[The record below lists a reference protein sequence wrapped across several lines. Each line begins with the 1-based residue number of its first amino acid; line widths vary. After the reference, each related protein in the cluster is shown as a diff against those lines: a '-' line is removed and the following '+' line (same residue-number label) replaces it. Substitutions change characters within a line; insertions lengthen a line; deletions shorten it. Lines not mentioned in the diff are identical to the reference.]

1 MSDMYPRP
9 LNGFP
14 RQPSLQQNNYHTE
27 EHAPYSGRN
36 STAGHPPRPVINTSP
51 YGQQPHV
58 PNHVYP
64 QPVQP
69 QRLPLDAYS
78 HYAPPHPYALP
89 PTIDMTLNQFGPYR
103 GRRPTDH
110 RDDFRQYNCD
120 GSLRAPS
127 PDERIPNEIIP
138 TERKNRKTFRRVK
151 PICHVVHGISYAL
164 QIVQQPIRARMCG
177 NGDKD
182 RRPITSPPILKVILR
197 NVATGA
203 EIDCESSKVLTN
215 RFVVVADLYTP
226 DGNREIN
233 LLRPRG
239 TDNDTS
245 AQLQTPA
252 VYSQPVKRPSV
263 APQVTPTHQAI
274 YGRSAFDQRAH
285 HAGSLPPGS
294 LSWSAPPVTG
304 HDLYAAHVSPFDNNQ
319 WPDHQRHPVYNTP
332 VSATSSNA
340 EIPEP
345 EASDNSGVVRQMIGN
360 TVASGQLLPDPEGKK
375 GIFFVFND
383 LSIRQ
388 DQWFR
393 ISFSLFYI
401 GELMNVTTGPD
412 APAADPHPMES
423 VPEQSVVTIGT
434 GAAPTF
440 EIGEG
445 SRTSPCLAKT
455 WSQPFR
461 VYQAKRF
468 PGVVSSGLLS
478 KHFADLGCKIAIRV
492 AKPKKQATSE
502 GQPVEVVVKTKK
514 RRRSGDNAAA
524 DEEEEDKIATMDDL
538 PGDSDEE
545 GEYQVRAP

>member
-1 MSDMYPRP
+1 MYSRP
-9 LNGFP
+9 VNGFSGSSNTP
-14 RQPSLQQNNYHTE
+14 QNHYHTDD
-27 EHAPYSGRN
+27 HAHYNGRN
-36 STAGHPPRPVINTSP
+36 SIVGHPLGQVVNTTP
-51 YGQQPHV
+51 YGRPPHG
-58 PNHVYP
+58 PNHAYH
-64 QPVQP
+64 QAQAGY
-69 QRLPLDAYS
+69 QHHLPPDPYGPR
-78 HYAPPHPYALP
+78 APPHPYHLP
-89 PTIDMTLNQFGPYR
+89 PTIDMTLGQFGPYR

-110 RDDFRQYNCD
+110 RDDFRLYNCD
-120 GSLRAPS
+120 GNPRAPS

-151 PICHVVHGISYAL
+151 AICHIVHGVSYAL

-197 NVATGA
+197 NAATGE
-203 EIDCESSKVLTN
+203 EINCESSKVVAN

-245 AQLQTPA
+245 AQIQTPA
-252 VYSQPVKRPSV
+252 VYSQAAKRPSV
-263 APQVTPTHQAI
+263 TTHPISAHQAI
-274 YGRSAFDQRAH
+274 YGRPVYDH
-285 HAGSLPPGS
+285 HRHPVGSS
-294 LSWSAPPVTG
+294 KSSSMSWSAPPVSG
-304 HDLYAAHVSPFDNNQ
+304 EDGYPHNVSPFDNTQ
-319 WPDHQRHPVYNTP
+319 WPDNQRHHMYHTP
-332 VSATSSNA
+332 TSTTSSNA
-340 EIPEP
+340 ENQEP
-345 EASDNSGVVRQMIGN
+345 ETSDNSGVVRQMIGN
-360 TVASGQLLPDPEGKK
+360 TVASGQLLPDPEDKK

-401 GELMNVTTGPD
+401 GEMINLATGFDGPSID
-412 APAADPHPMES
+412 PAPMES
-423 VPEQSVVTIGT
+423 LSEQTTVTLGT

-440 EIGEG
+440 EIGED
-445 SRTSPCLAKT
+445 SRTSPCLAKI

-468 PGVVSSGLLS
+468 PGVVSSGMLS

-492 AKPKKQATSE
+492 AKPKKQTTVE
-502 GQPVEVVVKTKK
+502 GQPVEVVAKTKK
-514 RRRSGDNAAA
+514 RRRSGENGAE
-524 DEEEEDKIATMDDL
+524 EEEEDKIATMDDL